1 MGYDTN
7 MTNQAIQIPIDAENN
22 LIVRHKG
29 FNYYAIDL
37 RTTNRQRMV
46 NVIAGLEAVERD
58 TWVAQEDFWEYI
70 KKSDLVVY
78 AEKDGRIV
86 GFNLVSIMMKDEYC
100 IYTIDEAMVLRAFQG
115 NNIAR
120 NVVTIALWWFKKTEW
135 LEGIK
140 KFVLVSTSS
149 NPKVVNNYFKN
160 NYVIKVLDNSFYPS
174 DELVNLHYDY
184 LKKYN
189 YELVNPNYPFCLKKM
204 FPGSN
209 QFEKCEKIPQYMEG
223 IQDKLPPEF
232 DYVRRGDAWS
242 FMVSASMFAFR
253 FFTTAIILSFIGR
266 KSLLNDKIGL
276 LKRKPA
282 DAILEPAQE
291 VARPQV
297 SKNMAG

>member
-1 MGYDTN
+1 MGYE
-7 MTNQAIQIPIDAENN
+7 METNQTIQIPITAEKN
-22 LIVRHKG
+22 LIVSHKG

-46 NVIAGLEAVERD
+46 NITAALEAVEND

-86 GFNLVSIMMKDEYC
+86 GFNLVSIMFKDEYC

-115 NNIAR
+115 QNIAR
-120 NVVTIALWWFKKTEW
+120 NVVTIALWWFRKTEW
-135 LEGIK
+135 LGGIK

-174 DELVNLHYDY
+174 DELINLHYEY

-189 YELVNPNYPFCLKKM
+189 YELVNEDYPFCLKKM

-209 QFEKCEKIPQYMEG
+209 QFEKYDKIPQYMDG
-223 IQDKLPPEF
+223 IKDKLPPEF
-232 DYVRRGDAWS
+232 DYVKRGDAWS
-242 FMVSASMFAFR
+242 FMVSASMFAFI
-253 FFTTAIILSFIGR
+253 FFSTAITLSFIGA
-266 KSLLNDKIGL
+266 KTLFNPKIGL
-276 LKRKPA
+276 LKRKNPG
-282 DAILEPAQE
+282 IIPEPAQE
-291 VARPQV
+291 VARAQV
-297 SKNMAG
+297 SKNMAS